1 MFLATEENPDAGA
14 ELSSEIT
21 EKVGIL
27 AELWNKINWQQVM
40 ISGIVL
46 FLQILLSVIIFFIL
60 KKIGHVLIETIFRKY
75 IKENH
80 TLPNRYNTLY
90 KLSKNLY
97 NSILYFILVYAILGL
112 IGIDLGPLIAGAGV
126 IGLALSLGA
135 QGFVSDIVN
144 GFMILLEKQLDVGDV
159 VKINDIMGVVED
171 VNLKTTKLKDFD
183 GTIHFIPNRA
193 ITVISNRS
201 RADMRVMLEIRLF
214 PNTDLDHVRT
224 IIEGVNARFIP
235 QYEEITV
242 KPTNISFV
250 PVGSGQTAVQIIM
263 YTKAGTEFAI
273 RNTFYEKYVDALS
286 KEGIELPKINMDLA
300 SQ

>member
-1 MFLATEENPDAGA
+1 MFLATTDPVQG
-14 ELSSEIT
+14 I
-21 EKVGIL
+21 EKGIDEQL
-27 AELWNKINWQQVM
+27 KGFSKIWNDIEWDTIMVN
-40 ISGIVL
+40 GVL
-46 FLQILLSVIIFFIL
+46 LLLKVLLSVILFFIL
-60 KKIGHVLIETIFRKY
+60 KKIGSVVIETVFKKY
-75 IKENH
+75 IKEKHNV
-80 TLPNRYNTLY
+80 PNRYNTLY

-97 NSILYFILVYAILGL
+97 NSILYFFLVYAILEL
-112 IGIDLGPLIAGAGV
+112 MGIPVGTLVAGAGV

-214 PNTDLDHVRT
+214 PNTNLDHVRT
-224 IIEGVNARFIP
+224 IIEDVNAKFIP

-286 KEGIELPKINMDLA
+286 KEGIDLPKINMDLA